1 DVPPELTVEK
11 IVDEVARTFG
21 VAPEDIRSK
30 KSRKANINHARQIAI
45 YVVREL
51 TPLSMVA
58 IGEEI
63 GNRHYSTI
71 DYTVQQ
77 VEDEMKNDSKVRE
90 TVEDIIK
97 NIRDR

>member
-1 DVPPELTVEK
+1 
-11 IVDEVARTFG
+11 
-21 VAPEDIRSK
+21 
-30 KSRKANINHARQIAI
+30 
-45 YVVREL
+45 
-51 TPLSMVA
+51 MVA
-58 IGEEI
+58 IGEEF

-71 DYTVQQ
+71 VYTVQQ